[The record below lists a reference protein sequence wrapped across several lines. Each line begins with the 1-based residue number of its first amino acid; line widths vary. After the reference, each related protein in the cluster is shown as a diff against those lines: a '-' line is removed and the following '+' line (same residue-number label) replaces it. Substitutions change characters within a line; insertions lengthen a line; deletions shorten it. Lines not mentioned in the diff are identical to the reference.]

1 MPAGLPSDSL
11 ANNLGNPTGGPV
23 DGRNRPIIFDPLSGP
38 KGSPFDKGSP
48 GTCSTGALSTGI
60 GFGLNSVF
68 YALQRDGITVLSPQG
83 TVAQAGFNYNQEPG
97 TKPTYAAPPPPNVV
111 TTNFTDGR
119 YMYIGGGRTIA
130 NPVPADA
137 WTIKFSPNP
146 YVTGIALMAAGNGGS
161 RDAGSTSP
169 YTGFGMRLLGATG
182 AVANGNAVAAGY
194 TNRSGIGLVNGQSVF
209 ASETAAQAAPA

>member
-1 MPAGLPSDSL
+1 MPAGLPGDSA
-11 ANNLGNPTGGPV
+11 ANNLANPSVGRPV
-23 DGRNRPIIFDPLSGP
+23 IFDPLSGP
-38 KGSPFDKGSP
+38 KGSPFDKGSA

-60 GFGLNSVF
+60 GFGLNSIF
-68 YALQRDGITVLSPQG
+68 YALQKDGITPLSPQV

-97 TKPTYAAPPPPNVV
+97 TKPTYAAPPPPGVV

-119 YMYIGGGRTIA
+119 YMYIGGGRTTA
-130 NPVPADA
+130 NVTTPDKYSVPFVA
-137 WTIKFSPNP
+137 NP

-182 AVANGNAVAAGY
+182 AVANGNAVVAGY